1 MKITFISNYINHH
14 QLPLSNELYGRLGE
28 DYRFIQTEPMEE
40 DRVKMGWGTEVKE
53 IPYLL
58 KYYEE
63 KETCEELLMKSDVVI
78 VGGISD
84 ESCVIP
90 RLEKGLFT
98 IRYSERIYKEAQ
110 WKRFSPRGL
119 KQKYHDFIRFRNSQY
134 YLFCAGGYVGDDY
147 NLIKSFPDKMLKWG
161 YFPSDYQYDLDAL
174 FEKKEKNEVPLI
186 LWTGRM
192 LDWKH
197 PEYAIYMAKKLKEK
211 GYKFRL
217 KLVGDGEMKE
227 KLLSLKKEFSLEEV
241 EFADFMP
248 PAEIRKVMEQADIY
262 LVTSDRREGWGAVV
276 NEAMNSG
283 CAVVAGHMIG
293 AAPYLIKHNENG
305 LVFRSED
312 VTSLTEE
319 VEKIL
324 NNTSFLRKLGRNAYE
339 TIHETWNAKVA
350 AERLLQFCKTP
361 DTNLYESGPCSK
373 EKPVRERKMYR
384 KLTKS

>member
-53 IPYLL
+53 IPYLI

-98 IRYSERIYKEAQ
+98 IRYSERIYKDAQ

-147 NLIKSFPDKMLKWG
+147 SLIKSFPDKMLKWG

>member
-28 DYRFIQTEPMEE
+28 DYRYIQTEPMEE

-63 KETCEELLMKSDVVI
+63 KEACEELLMKSDVVI

-98 IRYSERIYKEAQ
+98 IRYSERIYKDAQ

-324 NNTSFLRKLGRNAYE
+324 NNTSFLRRLGRNAYE

-361 DTNLYESGPCSK
+361 DANLYESGPCSK

>member
-28 DYRFIQTEPMEE
+28 DYRFVQTEPMEE

-98 IRYSERIYKEAQ
+98 IRYSERIYKDAQ

-312 VTSLTEE
+312 VTSLIKE
-319 VEKIL
+319 VEKII

>member
-53 IPYLL
+53 IPYLI

-63 KETCEELLMKSDVVI
+63 KEACEELLMKSDVVI

-98 IRYSERIYKEAQ
+98 IRYSERIYKDAQ

-192 LDWKH
+192 LDWKQ

>member
-53 IPYLL
+53 IPYLI

-63 KETCEELLMKSDVVI
+63 KEACEELLMKSDVVI

-98 IRYSERIYKEAQ
+98 IRYSERIYKDAQ

-211 GYKFRL
+211 GCKFRL

-227 KLLSLKKEFSLEEV
+227 KLLSLKKEFSLGEV

-312 VTSLTEE
+312 VTSLAEE

-324 NNTSFLRKLGRNAYE
+324 NNTSFSRKLGRNAYE

>member
-14 QLPLSNELYGRLGE
+14 QIPLSNELYGRLGE

-40 DRVKMGWGTEVKE
+40 DRIKMGWGTEVKD

-63 KETCEELLMKSDVVI
+63 KEVCDELLMTSDVVI

-98 IRYSERIYKEAQ
+98 IRYSERIYKDAQ

-147 NLIKSFPDKMLKWG
+147 NLIKAFPGKMLKWG
-161 YFPSDYQYDLDAL
+161 YFPSNYQYDLDSL
-174 FEKKEKNEVPLI
+174 FEKKEQNEEPLI

-197 PEYAIYMAKKLKEK
+197 PEYAIYMAKELRDK

-217 KLVGDGEMKE
+217 KFVGDGDMKE

-241 EFADFMP
+241 EFADFMSP
-248 PAEIRKVMEQADIY
+248 SEVRGVMEQADIY

-276 NEAMNSG
+276 NEALNSG

-293 AAPYLIKHNENG
+293 AAPYLIRYNENG
-305 LVFRSED
+305 LIFRSED
-312 VTSLTEE
+312 IASLTEE
-319 VEKIL
+319 VSKLL
-324 NNTSFLRKLGRNAYE
+324 NNTSFLRKLGRNAYK
-339 TIHETWNAKVA
+339 TIDKTWNAKVA
-350 AERLLQFCKTP
+350 ADRLLQFCETP
-361 DTNLYESGPCSK
+361 NTSMYEDGPCSK

-384 KLTKS
+384 KLTRS

>member
-14 QLPLSNELYGRLGE
+14 QIPLANELFDRLGE
-28 DYRFIQTEPMEE
+28 DYCFIQTEPMEE
-40 DRVKMGWGTEVKE
+40 DRMKMGWGTEVKE

-63 KETCEELLMKSDVVI
+63 KEVCDALLMKSDVVI

-98 IRYSERIYKEAQ
+98 IRYSERIYKDAQ

-119 KQKYHDFIRFRNSQY
+119 KQKYHDFIRFRNSPY

-147 NLIKSFPDKMLKWG
+147 NLIKAFPDKMVKWG
-161 YFPSDYQYDLDAL
+161 YFPSDYQYDLEAL
-174 FEKKEKNEVPLI
+174 FEKKEQNEVPLI

-211 GYKFRL
+211 GYEFRL
-217 KLVGDGEMKE
+217 KFVGDGQMKE
-227 KLLSLKKEFSLEEV
+227 KLLSLKKEFSLDEV
-241 EFADFMP
+241 EFADFMSP
-248 PAEIRKVMEQADIY
+248 SKVRGVMEQADIY

-293 AAPYLIKHNENG
+293 AAPYLIRHNENG

-324 NNTSFLRKLGRNAYE
+324 NNTSFLRGLGRNAYE

-361 DTNLYESGPCSK
+361 DTNLYENGPCSK

-384 KLTKS
+384 KLTRS

>member
-14 QLPLSNELYGRLGE
+14 QLPFSNELYGRLGE

-63 KETCEELLMKSDVVI
+63 KEACEELLMKSDVVI

-98 IRYSERIYKEAQ
+98 IRYSERIYKDAQ

-211 GYKFRL
+211 RYKFRL